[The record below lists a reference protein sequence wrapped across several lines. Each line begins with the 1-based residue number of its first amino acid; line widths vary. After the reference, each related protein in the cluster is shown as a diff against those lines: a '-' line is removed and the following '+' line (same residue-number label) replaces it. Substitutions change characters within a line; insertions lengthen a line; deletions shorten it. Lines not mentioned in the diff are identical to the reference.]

1 MQEKESEIVNWIKE
15 LEERKGKLDMEISE
29 LDQETARIR
38 WRITQLEEF
47 KRKIEEEAI
56 KIAQPEIIAEKAELE
71 IKTLARL
78 QGEKREH
85 KGEIAVDREFYNALV
100 SYLRSKLESA
110 REKPPPS

>member
-1 MQEKESEIVNWIKE
+1 MEKLYLRKLPDVE
-15 LEERKGKLDMEISE
+15 LTE
-29 LDQETARIR
+29 ETARIK

-56 KIAQPEIIAEKAELE
+56 QIAQSEIIVERAEMEMKA
-71 IKTLARL
+71 LAHL

-85 KGEIAVDREFYNALV
+85 KSEIAVDREFYNALV

-110 REKPPPS
+110 REKP